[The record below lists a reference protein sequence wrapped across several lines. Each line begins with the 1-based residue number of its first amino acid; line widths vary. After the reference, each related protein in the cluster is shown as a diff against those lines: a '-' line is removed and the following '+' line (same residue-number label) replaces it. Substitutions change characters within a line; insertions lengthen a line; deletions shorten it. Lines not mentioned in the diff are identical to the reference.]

1 MSRTASDGTAG
12 GQRPS
17 KLPAAA
23 LVLPED
29 NNALTHIPSHST
41 SAAAARRRIVEG
53 NGLVLQTGEKDPVF
67 TFIDLKRGSRV
78 RLGKSNVNVD
88 ALIGGE
94 FGSFWEIDRGA
105 LRRTLCWRAPESH
118 PPSTV
123 SCLPMVFLMLSQLA
137 LSTRRC
143 AGVCCTCTF
152 D

>member
-29 NNALTHIPSHST
+29 NNALTHIPSHSA
-41 SAAAARRRIVEG
+41 SAASAGRRIVEG

-78 RLGKSNVNVD
+78 RLGKSNVNAD

-94 FGSFWEIDRGA
+94 FGSFWEIDRG
-105 LRRTLCWRAPESH
+105 
-118 PPSTV
+118 
-123 SCLPMVFLMLSQLA
+123 
-137 LSTRRC
+137 TR
-143 AGVCCTCTF
+143 
-152 D
+152 

>member
-29 NNALTHIPSHST
+29 NNALTHIPSHSA
-41 SAAAARRRIVEG
+41 SAAAAGRRIVEG

-88 ALIGGE
+88 ALVGGE
-94 FGSFWEIDRGA
+94 FGSFWEIDRGT
-105 LRRTLCWRAPESH
+105 LRRTVSVWKEPERH
-118 PPSTV
+118 PPTPG
-123 SCLPMVFLMLSQLA
+123 SCSLLVFSHA
-137 LSTRRC
+137 
-143 AGVCCTCTF
+143 CCLF
-152 D
+152 VL